1 MRHHPRPGRALRQG
15 VPRRTVTALP
25 PIMTRSA
32 SIRTLTYRD
41 LNADY
46 VSAPDR
52 RIGYDAR
59 ACHNA
64 PDDGRVRLTRACT
77 HKSLSRVRFRA
88 NRTSSRR
95 RRTTESD
102 PRRSLAGSKI
112 SHRGKPLTFRQEA
125 RIVANTGM
133 SCGSFRRGVATR
145 RSPRLPAETR
155 HARAER
161 PVLPSKA
168 AECPCSRS
176 DRVPRGK
183 SGCALLYR

>member
-32 SIRTLTYRD
+32 SIRTLTYCD
-41 LNADY
+41 LKRGLRKRPGP
-46 VSAPDR
+46 PDR
-52 RIGYDAR
+52 IRRAR

-102 PRRSLAGSKI
+102 PRRSLAGSKYRI
-112 SHRGKPLTFRQEA
+112 AANPRKHWNELRLLQARGGNTAITSTSSRNPSRASRPTCTAVEGGGVSWS
-125 RIVANTGM
+125 RI
-133 SCGSFRRGVATR
+133 RRA
-145 RSPRLPAETR
+145 
-155 HARAER
+155 
-161 PVLPSKA
+161 
-168 AECPCSRS
+168 
-176 DRVPRGK
+176 PRGRLG
-183 SGCALLYR
+183 SALLYR